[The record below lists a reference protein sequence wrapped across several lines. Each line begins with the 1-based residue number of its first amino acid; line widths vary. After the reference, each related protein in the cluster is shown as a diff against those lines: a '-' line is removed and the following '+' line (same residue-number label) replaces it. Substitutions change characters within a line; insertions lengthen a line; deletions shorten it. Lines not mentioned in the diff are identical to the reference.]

1 MPTQPIPK
9 KILENK
15 PELVVKT
22 YNTLLVDGNTM
33 LRVSMKDEQL
43 SSDGRTV
50 GGIKQFFIQLK
61 DIMRRGK
68 WNFQHV
74 YVFFDGKSDGLYRQ
88 RIYSPYKA
96 NRDKEFSDEGELSD
110 YMKAFNANLERMQKY
125 IYKKQ
130 QKKSEKMLFYEQR
143 DVIIHGLQELGVRV
157 VSCDYVEADDL
168 IAYYVKN
175 KESNERIV
183 IWTLDRDMT
192 QLISDQV
199 IVYVQ
204 PFKNFVNT
212 KNHTQLMGYDYH
224 NVLVKKIL
232 CGDTSDNIKGI
243 KGVGETTLFNNF
255 PEFKEREVTL
265 EEVREKCR
273 QLNEDRAKEKKKP
286 LQWAKNIADGIT
298 DGEQGNEIYEINR
311 KIIDLK
317 NPIMDDEA
325 TETMESIM
333 HAPMDCSDMSFS
345 NLYNILKEAGVEDWN
360 DENRFG
366 NFFSEFNYLLE
377 REKKF
382 FQENS

>member
-1 MPTQPIPK
+1 MSTQPIPK

>member
-1 MPTQPIPK
+1 MSTQPIPK

-15 PELVVKT
+15 PELAVKT